1 MLRLGA
7 KKQLNVRHGHGHGHS
22 TLSELSVDCY
32 RMGKAIVKKERVVAW
47 G

>member
-7 KKQLNVRHGHGHGHS
+7 KKQLNVRHGHGQS